1 MIAAIRNRI
10 TKCAGWMIFLGAVAA
25 WLALLAAVLTT
36 EGWLK

>member
-1 MIAAIRNRI
+1 MIAALR
-10 TKCAGWMIFLGAVAA
+10 TKLCKCAGWFVYLGAVAA